1 MRRVGVAIGIVTL
14 TVAFTLRLAAREPEH
29 RVGHTPPAYRGV
41 LTFATTGNGDPFH
54 PTVVQDLDLGSGQ
67 LTVRFDGLD
76 ATTSRTGETAFIQRL
91 AGGFYADHGVVVVDT
106 RGVPGAPLFVCKQF
120 NYSNNRG
127 CAVPKLAPSGR
138 LVAFVTA
145 GSGTVCDGGYGMKW
159 GNFVVVTDRRGA
171 EVARFEGYAS
181 PEWLPDGRLLMMGT
195 QCRRAGIWVA
205 DASLRSLSRVDGD
218 QVNTPAASPAV
229 RPDGSAL
236 AFVWNN
242 QLWSL
247 DLKGRPEL
255 TQLSALGKPV
265 TAAAWSPDGSSLAV
279 LMFDVSMPVRSLA
292 LYRLGDPKSV
302 VFRELSV
309 YPYGP
314 ISWR

>member
-1 MRRVGVAIGIVTL
+1 MC
-14 TVAFTLRLAAREPEH
+14 AA
-29 RVGHTPPAYRGV
+29 TPDR
-41 LTFATTGNGDPFH
+41 
-54 PTVVQDLDLGSGQ
+54 SG
-67 LTVRFDGLD
+67 LV
-76 ATTSRTGETAFIQRL
+76 
-91 AGGFYADHGVVVVDT
+91 
-106 RGVPGAPLFVCKQF
+106 
-120 NYSNNRG
+120 NRH
-127 CAVPKLAPSGR
+127 
-138 LVAFVTA
+138 
-145 GSGTVCDGGYGMKW
+145 
-159 GNFVVVTDRRGA
+159 
-171 EVARFEGYAS
+171 
-181 PEWLPDGRLLMMGT
+181 
-195 QCRRAGIWVA
+195 
-205 DASLRSLSRVDGD
+205 
-218 QVNTPAASPAV
+218 
-229 RPDGSAL
+229 SAL